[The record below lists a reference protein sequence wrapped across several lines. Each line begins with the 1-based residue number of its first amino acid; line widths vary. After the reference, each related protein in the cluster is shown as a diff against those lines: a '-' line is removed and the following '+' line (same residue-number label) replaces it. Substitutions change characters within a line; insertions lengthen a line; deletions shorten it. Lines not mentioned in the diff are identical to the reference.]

1 MNFSVYILGSGTC
14 VPHRSRSQ
22 SGYLINLNGNYTL
35 FDSGS
40 GTLNRI
46 ASVGVDYKTIENVFY
61 THLHVDHITDLL
73 PLLFTRK
80 YDPLNKEPADL
91 NIYGP
96 IGIIDYLK
104 KIETIGGS
112 WVYSQNS
119 SINVIELKPGMEIDI
134 RGGKVVPHATYHQPN
149 SLGYRIETAEGYLFS
164 YTGDTE
170 AGESLLG
177 LLENADL
184 AISECSFPDDNRKKG
199 HFTPTTLSLIAEKA
213 AVKKLLLTHL
223 YPEMDDID
231 VLSLIKQEFSG
242 AVEIGEDL
250 KEYIIR

>member
-22 SGYLINLNGNYTL
+22 SGYLINLDGKYTL

-73 PLLFTRK
+73 PLLFARK
-80 YDPLNKEPADL
+80 YDPLNKDAVDL

-104 KIETIGGS
+104 KLESIGGS
-112 WVYSQNS
+112 WVYSQNT
-119 SINVIELKPGMEIDI
+119 SISVVELKPGTEIKI
-134 RGGKVVPHATYHQPN
+134 HGGNVIPHATYHQLN
-149 SLGYRIETAEGYLFS
+149 SLGYRIETEDGDLFS

-170 AGESLLG
+170 AGDSLLG
-177 LLENADL
+177 LFANATL
-184 AISECSFPDDNRKKG
+184 AISECSFPDDNKKEG
-199 HFTPTTLSLIAEKA
+199 HFTPNTLSIIAEKA
-213 AVKKLLLTHL
+213 HVKKLVLTHL
-223 YPEMDDID
+223 YPEMDNID
-231 VLSLIKQEFSG
+231 AVSLIKLNFSG
-242 AVEIGEDL
+242 SVELGEDL